1 MGEAGGAIKT
11 NKENYCCPRQSY
23 LTVRGKTFFAPSA
36 VMELSPQSHYKNFP
50 SVHLGDQIVFGRETS
65 ECFSTIIHDVQS
77 TLNISHVFLGL
88 KNREIKRLP
97 TCFTSFIFLF

>member
-1 MGEAGGAIKT
+1 MLSLSKLV
-11 NKENYCCPRQSY
+11 NCWR
-23 LTVRGKTFFAPSA
+23 KTFFSPSA
-36 VMELSPQSHYKNFP
+36 VMELNPQSHYKNFP

-88 KNREIKRLP
+88 ENRENKGT
-97 TCFTSFIFLF
+97 TCFLIPDKRQRKI

>member
-1 MGEAGGAIKT
+1 MLSLSKLV
-11 NKENYCCPRQSY
+11 NWR
-23 LTVRGKTFFAPSA
+23 RKTFFAAPSA

-77 TLNISHVFLGL
+77 TLNLSHVFLGFS
-88 KNREIKRLP
+88 RELRQYLHFQHP
-97 TCFTSFIFLF
+97 TYFDSRQKSKENLTPIVT